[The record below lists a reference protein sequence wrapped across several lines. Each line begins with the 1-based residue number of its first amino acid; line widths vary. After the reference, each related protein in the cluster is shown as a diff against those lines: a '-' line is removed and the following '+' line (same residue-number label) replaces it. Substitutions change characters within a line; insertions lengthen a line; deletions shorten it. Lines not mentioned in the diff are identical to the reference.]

1 MPGGGGGGDDVL
13 LRSPAP
19 AGGGRQQRHPRWLPL
34 DVVAA
39 IAARSAPATLVRCAA
54 TTRASSPATLRDTDR
69 FVLPLLRGHLTTG
82 PTGYHD
88 RLSMLDTATAD
99 GTRFV
104 GIGFPPAPDDD
115 DMPAEGIE
123 PLDSRGGLLL
133 VRLTGRGELHRAL
146 RVCDLAT
153 DRSQALPSEPAS
165 DHWAPQNVHYVLLVG
180 DGESGGAVG
189 RSFRV
194 LKTNLVLTKH
204 NSPQRRL
211 QIQIFSSELGAWGP
225 LTEIPTPNLHGSGSS
240 RHANPL
246 VVGDVVHWLC
256 LTHTGSYV
264 LMLRVGAARVTVITL
279 PASFPRAAAVPH
291 ARPGSSS
298 HVQYSYL
305 LATTSAGGSPIVL
318 VANDERISAWPQ
330 STHTK
335 IWKQRPWVVIA
346 KEAILRFD
354 DKRSGAVLFRIS
366 KCGFFWLDLQSMK
379 IVRRFPNPRSE
390 RTKVPCSYEMCLS
403 SWVPTFSRSTL

>member
-1 MPGGGGGGDDVL
+1 
-13 LRSPAP
+13 
-19 AGGGRQQRHPRWLPL
+19 
-34 DVVAA
+34 
-39 IAARSAPATLVRCAA
+39 
-54 TTRASSPATLRDTDR
+54 
-69 FVLPLLRGHLTTG
+69 
-82 PTGYHD
+82 
-88 RLSMLDTATAD
+88 MLDTATAD

-104 GIGFPPAPDDD
+104 GIGFFPPAPDDD
-115 DMPAEGIE
+115 DMPVEGIE

-189 RSFRV
+189 RPFRV

-225 LTEIPTPNLHGSGSS
+225 LTEIPTPKLHGSGSS

-264 LMLRVGAARVTVITL
+264 LMLRVGAARVTVTTL

-318 VANDERISAWPQ
+318 VADDERISAWPQ
-330 STHTK
+330 SAHTK

-354 DKRSGAVLFRIS
+354 DKVGERLERTTARVELECFAERSGAVLFRIS

-390 RTKVPCSYEMCLS
+390 RTKVPCSYEMGLS
-403 SWVPTFSRSTL
+403 SWVPTFSRGTLAAPIVM